1 LKTRFNR
8 NSSGKKGKI
17 HMIVRILSTA
27 KAKKE
32 EKNTAKEE
40 AQA

>member
-1 LKTRFNR
+1 
-8 NSSGKKGKI
+8 
-17 HMIVRILSTA
+17 MIVRILSTA